1 MENIFRSGF
10 FSGGGMNGRCGN
22 GVGSSLG
29 ELDVVDEVCDGILSS
44 SLTALSSPLDVVVE
58 SSYGMGPCEV
68 RKGAESALAGTG
80 AGLTDTASTSPLTSV
95 GSEREDRD
103 QNPIID
109 LNDGS
114 RSGSDES
121 REFE

>member
-1 MENIFRSGF
+1 
-10 FSGGGMNGRCGN
+10 MNGRCGN

-29 ELDVVDEVCDGILSS
+29 ELDVVDEVCDDDGDGILSS

-68 RKGAESALAGTG
+68 GKGVESALAGTG
-80 AGLTDTASTSPLTSV
+80 AGLMDTASTSPLTSV

-103 QNPIID
+103 QNPIIT
-109 LNDGS
+109 LE
-114 RSGSDES
+114 RW
-121 REFE
+121 